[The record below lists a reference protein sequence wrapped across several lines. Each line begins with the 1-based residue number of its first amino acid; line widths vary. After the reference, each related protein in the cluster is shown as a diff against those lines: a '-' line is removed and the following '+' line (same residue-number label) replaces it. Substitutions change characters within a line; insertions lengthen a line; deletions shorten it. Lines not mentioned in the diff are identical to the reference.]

1 VGEILAVAHHTRVED
16 GRAWPVAV
24 WRPAAPV
31 RAAASTVLG
40 GGIGVRHWVLN
51 AQVPRTY
58 GRLDPDEHLRELAA
72 GTPGAPGGL
81 LGAGVGM
88 LTAVDVRAGEAAGDG
103 GVEAVATV
111 GLGWPTWAAAPDDDP
126 GPPIGTINIVVALPV
141 ALTDGALVNAVA
153 TATEAKVQALFDAG
167 VAATGTASDAI
178 CVAAASSGRPEL
190 FAGPRAPWGARLAR
204 AVHAAV
210 LAGART
216 YRAPTLG

>member
-1 VGEILAVAHHTRVED
+1 MAGELLGVTQHDRVED
-16 GRAWPVAV
+16 GRSWPVAV

-31 RAAASTVLG
+31 RVAASTVLG
-40 GGIGVRHWVLN
+40 GGIGLRHWVLN

-58 GRLDPDEHLRELAA
+58 RRLDPDEHLRELAA
-72 GTPGAPGGL
+72 AAPTVLAGE
-81 LGAGVGM
+81 GVGM
-88 LTAVDVRAGEAAGDG
+88 LTAVDVRDGVAACDG
-103 GVEAVATV
+103 GVEVVATV
-111 GLGWPTWAAAPDDDP
+111 GLGWPTWAAAPDGDP

-178 CVAAASSGRPEL
+178 CVAAATTGRPEL

-216 YRAPTLG
+216 YRLPTLG